1 MRGFIYNF
9 TYVEKGVKCHGK
21 NLLTQSVRKYDFQ
34 TSIHLELFQH
44 SLRPRSSWKNIS
56 MDLGLENSTIQHL
69 AK

>member
-1 MRGFIYNF
+1 MRVFIHNF
-9 TYVEKGVKCHGK
+9 THIEKGGK
-21 NLLTQSVRKYDFQ
+21 NLPTQCVRKYDFQ